1 MKIRARINI
10 DIEIDSE
17 VYIMP
22 VDSDIEE
29 EMSDFINSIFYEVEG
44 IDIAEITTIQKK
56 QKNRPRMLQK

>member
-29 EMSDFINSIFYEVEG
+29 EIFDFINSIFYEVEG

-56 QKNRPRMLQK
+56 QKK

>member
-1 MKIRARINI
+1 MKIRARIMI
-10 DIEIDSE
+10 DRQIDSE

-56 QKNRPRMLQK
+56 QKK